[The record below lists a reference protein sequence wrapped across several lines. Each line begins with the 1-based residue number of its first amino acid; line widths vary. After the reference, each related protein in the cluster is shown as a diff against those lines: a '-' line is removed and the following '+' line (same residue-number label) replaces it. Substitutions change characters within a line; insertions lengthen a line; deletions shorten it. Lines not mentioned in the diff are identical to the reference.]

1 MRRALRRQ
9 GAARDKEWNMANIT
23 RTDPF
28 RELARFDPFR
38 EMEGFAWPRL
48 RRLFT
53 EVPEEP
59 TIKLDVT
66 EDDKAYFV
74 KAELPGVR
82 KEDISVEIEDNQVC
96 LAAEV
101 KREKEEKKGETVVH
115 SERFFGRQYRAFTL
129 PMPIDR
135 ATAEA
140 KFADG
145 VLSLTLPKN
154 NPAPTQR
161 IAIQ

>member
-1 MRRALRRQ
+1 
-9 GAARDKEWNMANIT
+9 MANIT
-23 RTDPF
+23 RIDPF

-38 EMEGFAWPRL
+38 DMEAFAWPKL
-48 RRLFT
+48 RRLFG
-53 EVPEEP
+53 EGAEEP
-59 TIKLDVT
+59 TMKLDVT
-66 EDDKAYFV
+66 EDEKAYFV
-74 KAELPGVR
+74 KAELPGVK
-82 KEDISVEIEDNQVC
+82 KEDISVEIEGNQVS

-115 SERFFGRQYRAFTL
+115 AERTYGRTYRAFTL

-145 VLSLTLPKN
+145 VLSLTLPKDH
-154 NPAPTQR
+154 PTPTQR
-161 IAIQ
+161 ISIQ